1 MANPNTPKAPLDS
14 SKCTTKQHKAKTL
27 RIVTFV
33 FCEENYG
40 QILQAYALQRS
51 LRDNYP
57 KFDTKVI
64 WGLPQAFS
72 KKLYYFHRI
81 CGDSIYRFVRAC
93 KKRVLGSRIQESQ
106 AELDMRKRR
115 GFNEFKQSHIALHA
129 SRLQHYILPQ
139 KRHYP
144 ELSGDIFITGSDQQW
159 NDWNT
164 APQESL
170 QGYAYSWL
178 PYFTLEFAKLESTKI
193 AYAASFG
200 KRVFKNQAQ
209 KDYFKNVLTSFTAI
223 STREQAGVT
232 MLESIGIEST
242 CVPDPT
248 MLLDREHYCALI
260 DSATLN
266 LPSNLS
272 ESIFIYT
279 YGDSAFGGDLLP
291 KILGKYANVVAVAST
306 YNPSDTYNATI
317 QEWLACVKECKLMV
331 TGSFHGTC
339 FAIMMNTPFFLM
351 RIQDRASESL
361 NTRFETL
368 LEVFELQDRMVSS
381 LEELESKIK
390 ENPPID
396 WGKVNE
402 RLKAWRKVGQ
412 EFLAKEL
419 EPHHAS
425 IP

>member
-1 MANPNTPKAPLDS
+1 MPNLNTPKTPLDS
-14 SKCTTKQHKAKTL
+14 SKCTTKTKTL
-27 RIVTFV
+27 RIITFV

-40 QILQAYALQRS
+40 QILQAYALQRFI
-51 LRDNYP
+51 RDNYP

-81 CGDSIYRFVRAC
+81 CGDSIYRLVRAC
-93 KKRVLGSRIQESQ
+93 KKRILSSSIQESQ

-115 GFNEFKQSHIALHA
+115 GFNEFKKLNIALHA
-129 SRLQHYILPQ
+129 SSLQHYILPQ
-139 KRHYP
+139 KHHYP

-159 NDWNT
+159 NDWGT
-164 APQESL
+164 APKESL

-209 KDYFKNVLTSFTAI
+209 KDYFKNALQDFTAI

-232 MLESIGIEST
+232 MLESIAIKAT

-248 MLLDREHYCALI
+248 MLLSKEHYCALI
-260 DSATLN
+260 DSAKLD

-291 KILGKYANVVAVAST
+291 KILNKHDNVIAVAST
-306 YNPSDTYNATI
+306 YKSSDTYNATI
-317 QEWLACVKECKLMV
+317 QEWLACVKECRLMV

-368 LEVFELQDRMVSS
+368 LEVFELQDCMVSS
-381 LEELESKIK
+381 LEELESKIR
-390 ENPPID
+390 ENPPIN
-396 WGKVNE
+396 WNKVNE
-402 RLKAWRKVGQ
+402 RLKAWRAIGIK
-412 EFLAKEL
+412 FLAKEL
-419 EPHHAS
+419 EPHHTS